1 MYHSTKSFTMRSALA
16 VSALFLAVNLP
27 AAHAYTEEYNGCYSS
42 STPLKD
48 QGTYTYQSDGYC
60 QKLCLKDSYTV
71 FALHNGQDCLCGNEL
86 PASSSKVSDSQ
97 CNIECAG
104 WPSVNCGGS
113 DTYSVYLTGMDNDVD
128 NYSASSTTSSTE
140 SGTTATSTTQQQ
152 QAHVVTSSGT
162 TQTVYET
169 EASQTKAAS
178 AESATDSEAGK
189 QKSTANTAAIAAG
202 VVVGVVGL
210 CAIVGAGFFLWRFKN
225 RKSVEAQYRR
235 SVGVDNYGNPM
246 SQHSM
251 SDSRFDGDF
260 MAQRR
265 QSNGSIDD
273 DQDFSR
279 RILQVSLTAWRCG
292 RGNHG

>member
-1 MYHSTKSFTMRSALA
+1 MYHTTKSFTMRSALKA
-16 VSALFLAVNLP
+16 SALLLAISLP
-27 AAHAYTEEYNGCYSS
+27 ATYAYTEEYNGCYSD
-42 STPLKD
+42 STPLQD

-60 QKLCLKDSYTV
+60 QKLCLKNSYSV

-86 PASSSKVSDSQ
+86 PAASAKVSDSK

-113 DTYSVYLTGMDNDVD
+113 STYSVYLTGIDNDVD
-128 NYSASSTTSSTE
+128 NYSASSTTTSSTDSE
-140 SGTTATSTTQQQ
+140 TSTATTQQ

-162 TQTVYET
+162 TQTVYATAATET
-169 EASQTKAAS
+169 EASATPA
-178 AESATDSEAGK
+178 AESATEPAEKKNGS
-189 QKSTANTAAIAAG
+189 SANTAAIAAG
-202 VVVGVVGL
+202 VVVGVVGA
-210 CAIVGAGFFLWRFKN
+210 CALAGAGFFLWRFKN
-225 RKSVEAQYRR
+225 RKAQYRR

-246 SQHSM
+246 SQHNM

-279 RILQVSLTAWRCG
+279 RILQVTNPDR
-292 RGNHG
+292 R